1 MKAAN
6 IVMQSYGRCC
16 ASDGFFDSFYE
27 RFLASSPEVRGKFA
41 NSDMKGQKLL
51 LRQGIL
57 NVVLYARGMPSSKLK
72 ALGCSHSRKGM
83 NIRPELYTLWF
94 STLAATIREHD
105 KDSSSETITAWRE
118 VVKKSVDVIIA
129 EY

>member
-41 NSDMKGQKLL
+41 NTDMKGQKLL

-72 ALGCSHSRKGM
+72 AQSSR
-83 NIRPELYTLWF
+83 L
-94 STLAATIREHD
+94 LAFT
-105 KDSSSETITAWRE
+105 
-118 VVKKSVDVIIA
+118 
-129 EY
+129 

>member
-1 MKAAN
+1 MKAAD

-16 ASDGFFDSFYE
+16 ASDGFFDSFYDH
-27 RFLASSPEVRGKFA
+27 FLATSPEVRVKFA
-41 NSDMKGQKLL
+41 NTNMAGQKLL

-57 NVVLYARGMPSSKLK
+57 NVVPYARGMPGTKLK

-94 STLAATIREHD
+94 NALAATIREHD
-105 KDSSSETITAWRE
+105 KECTAETMQAWRE
-118 VVKKSVDVIIA
+118 VVNKSVEVIVG

>member
-1 MKAAN
+1 MKAAD

-16 ASDGFFDSFYE
+16 ASDGFFDSFYYH
-27 RFLASSPEVRGKFA
+27 FLPTSPEVRDKFA
-41 NSDMKGQKLL
+41 NTNMAGQKLL

-57 NVVLYARGMPSSKLK
+57 NVVLYARGMPGTKLK

-94 STLAATIREHD
+94 NALAATIREHD
-105 KDSSSETITAWRE
+105 KECTAETMQAWRE
-118 VVKKSVDVIIA
+118 VVNKSVEVIVA